1 MAALVE
7 ADRLAWH
14 IFDLEHQLGI
24 GGHNDGYNCMK
35 CWASED
41 AGISELPPR
50 KEARWT
56 KRTG

>member
-1 MAALVE
+1 MVE

-35 CWASED
+35 CWANEDEGTSEV
-41 AGISELPPR
+41 PPR
-50 KEARWT
+50 KE
-56 KRTG
+56 KR